1 VCGTSRVTDLRL
13 RRSRRE
19 PARKSLG
26 NRRIIDKK
34 LILILVAGLF
44 PLMLQAEAKKRPNIL
59 FIVADD
65 QSLFDFLFPQSNF
78 RFR

>member
-1 VCGTSRVTDLRL
+1 
-13 RRSRRE
+13 
-19 PARKSLG
+19 
-26 NRRIIDKK
+26 
-34 LILILVAGLF
+34 VAGLF
-44 PLMLQAEAKKRPNIL
+44 PLMVQAEAKKRPNIL